1 MTILSKKEEFIMKHT
16 RILIFTGGEL
26 STGFLNEVQEG
37 DFIIGAD
44 RGALFLIEHG
54 IKPDLSVGDFDSIPP
69 EQMDR
74 VHSMSGKVIDCD
86 PIDKNLTDT
95 ELAFELAMER
105 SPESIMILGATGTR
119 LDHTLANIHMLIR
132 GLQHHI
138 PCTILDENNFITLT
152 GSSCI
157 VENKGFTY
165 VSLLPLTT
173 EVTGIYLEG
182 FQYPLQDA
190 TLRLGQSLGVSN
202 RLAEEKGTV
211 RIEGGLLLII
221 QSKDR

>member
-1 MTILSKKEEFIMKHT
+1 MLPT
-16 RILIFTGGEL
+16 RALIFTGGEL
-26 STGFLNEVQEG
+26 SAQFLEEIRSG

-54 IKPDLSVGDFDSIPP
+54 IKPDLSVGDFDSVTP
-69 EQMDR
+69 EELAKVQAI
-74 VHSMSGKVIDCD
+74 SGKIIECD

-95 ELAFELAMER
+95 ELAFDLALEQ
-105 SPESIMILGATGTR
+105 SPESILIMGASGTR

-138 PCTILDENNFITLT
+138 PCSILDENNYITLT

-157 VENKGFTY
+157 VEDRGYKY

-173 EVTGIYLEG
+173 EVTGIELEG
-182 FQYPLQDA
+182 FEYPLHNA
-190 TLRLGQSLGVSN
+190 SLRMGQSLGVSN
-202 RLAEEKGTV
+202 RLSQEKGIV
-211 RIEGGLLLII
+211 HIEGGLLLII
-221 QSKDR
+221 QSKDQ

>member
-1 MTILSKKEEFIMKHT
+1 MKHT
-16 RILIFTGGEL
+16 RVLIFTGGEL
-26 STGFLNEVQEG
+26 SPRFLEEIQNG

-44 RGALFLIEHG
+44 RGALYLIEHG
-54 IKPDLSVGDFDSIPP
+54 IRPNLSVGDFDSIPP
-69 EQMDR
+69 EQMER
-74 VHSMSGKVIDCD
+74 VRSMSEKVVDCD

-95 ELAFELAMER
+95 ELAFDLALDK
-105 SPESIMILGATGTR
+105 SPESILILGATGSR

-138 PCTILDENNFITLT
+138 SCSILDENNFITLT
-152 GSSCI
+152 GTSCI

-173 EVTGIYLEG
+173 EVTGIHLEG
-182 FQYPLQDA
+182 FEYPLHNA

-202 RLAEEKGTV
+202 KLAEDKGTV

-221 QSKDR
+221 QSKDG

>member
-1 MTILSKKEEFIMKHT
+1 MKHT
-16 RILIFTGGEL
+16 RVLIFTGGEL

-138 PCTILDENNFITLT
+138 PCSILDENNFITLT
-152 GSSCI
+152 GSSCL

-202 RLAEEKGTV
+202 RLAEEKGMV

>member
-1 MTILSKKEEFIMKHT
+1 MKHT
-16 RILIFTGGEL
+16 RVLIFTGGEL
-26 STGFLNEVQEG
+26 SPRFLEEIQNG

-44 RGALFLIEHG
+44 RGALYLIEHG
-54 IKPDLSVGDFDSIPP
+54 IRPNLSVGDFDSIPP
-69 EQMDR
+69 EQMER
-74 VHSMSGKVIDCD
+74 VRSMSEKVIDCD

-95 ELAFELAMER
+95 ELAFDLALDK
-105 SPESIMILGATGTR
+105 SPESILILGATGSR

-138 PCTILDENNFITLT
+138 SCSILDENNFITLT
-152 GSSCI
+152 GTSCI

-173 EVTGIYLEG
+173 EVTGIHLEG
-182 FQYPLQDA
+182 FEYPLHDA

-202 RLAEEKGTV
+202 KLAEDKGTV

-221 QSKDR
+221 QSKDG

>member
-1 MTILSKKEEFIMKHT
+1 MKHT
-16 RILIFTGGEL
+16 RVLIFTGGEL
-26 STGFLNEVQEG
+26 SPRFLEEIQNG

-44 RGALFLIEHG
+44 RGALYLIEHG
-54 IKPDLSVGDFDSIPP
+54 IRPNLSVGDFDSIPP
-69 EQMDR
+69 EQMER
-74 VHSMSGKVIDCD
+74 VRSMSEKVVDCD

-95 ELAFELAMER
+95 ELAFDLALDK
-105 SPESIMILGATGTR
+105 SPESILILGATGSR

-138 PCTILDENNFITLT
+138 SCSILDENNFITLT
-152 GSSCI
+152 GTSCI

-173 EVTGIYLEG
+173 EVTGIHLEG
-182 FQYPLQDA
+182 FEYPLHDA

-202 RLAEEKGTV
+202 KLAEDKGTV

-221 QSKDR
+221 QSKDG

>member
-1 MTILSKKEEFIMKHT
+1 MKHT
-16 RILIFTGGEL
+16 RVLIFTGGEL

-138 PCTILDENNFITLT
+138 PCSILDENNFITLT
-152 GSSCI
+152 GSSCL

-221 QSKDR
+221 QSRDR

>member
-1 MTILSKKEEFIMKHT
+1 MKHT

-138 PCTILDENNFITLT
+138 PCSILDENNFITLT

>member
-1 MTILSKKEEFIMKHT
+1 MSHT
-16 RILIFTGGEL
+16 RVLIFTGGEL
-26 STGFLNEVQEG
+26 SPRFLDEVQNG

-44 RGALFLIEHG
+44 RGALYLIEHG
-54 IKPDLSVGDFDSIPP
+54 IKPHLSVGDFDSIPP
-69 EQMDR
+69 GQMDR
-74 VHSMSGKVIDCD
+74 VRSMSGKVIDCD

-95 ELAFELAMER
+95 ELAFEMALEH
-105 SPESIMILGATGTR
+105 SPESILILGATGTR

-138 PCTILDENNFITLT
+138 PCSILDENNFITLT

-173 EVTGIYLEG
+173 EVTGINLEG
-182 FQYPLQDA
+182 FEYPLHDA

-202 RLAEEKGTV
+202 KLAEDKGTV

-221 QSKDR
+221 QSKDH

>member
-1 MTILSKKEEFIMKHT
+1 MNHT
-16 RILIFTGGEL
+16 RVLIFTGGEL
-26 STGFLNEVQEG
+26 SPRFLDEVQNG

-44 RGALFLIEHG
+44 RGALYLIEHG
-54 IKPDLSVGDFDSIPP
+54 IKPDLSVGDFDSISPG
-69 EQMDR
+69 QMDR
-74 VHSMSGKVIDCD
+74 VRSMSGKVIDCD

-95 ELAFELAMER
+95 ELAFELALEH

-138 PCTILDENNFITLT
+138 PCSILDENNFITLT

-173 EVTGIYLEG
+173 EVTGINLEG
-182 FQYPLQDA
+182 FEYPLHDA

-202 RLAEEKGTV
+202 KLAEDKGTV

-221 QSKDR
+221 QSKDH

>member
-1 MTILSKKEEFIMKHT
+1 MKHT
-16 RILIFTGGEL
+16 RVLIFTGGEL

-54 IKPDLSVGDFDSIPP
+54 IKPDLSVGDFDSISP

-138 PCTILDENNFITLT
+138 PCSILDENNFITLT
-152 GSSCI
+152 GSSCL